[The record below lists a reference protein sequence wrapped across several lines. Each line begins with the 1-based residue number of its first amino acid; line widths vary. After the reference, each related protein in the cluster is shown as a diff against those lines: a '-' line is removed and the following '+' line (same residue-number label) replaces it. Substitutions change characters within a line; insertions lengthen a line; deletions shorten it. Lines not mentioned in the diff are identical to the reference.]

1 MKFFGLLLP
10 ALMAGS
16 MAFAQAPAAGGAMAG
31 GDMAPAKSMK
41 EAKKACKEQ
50 AAGDKKA
57 FKKCMKD
64 WKKGQK

>member
-1 MKFFGLLLP
+1 MKLVSILLP
-10 ALMAGS
+10 VLMIGS
-16 MAFAQAPAAGGAMAG
+16 IAFAQEGGAPAETP
-31 GDMAPAKSMK
+31 APAHKTAK

-64 WKKGQK
+64 WKKSQGK